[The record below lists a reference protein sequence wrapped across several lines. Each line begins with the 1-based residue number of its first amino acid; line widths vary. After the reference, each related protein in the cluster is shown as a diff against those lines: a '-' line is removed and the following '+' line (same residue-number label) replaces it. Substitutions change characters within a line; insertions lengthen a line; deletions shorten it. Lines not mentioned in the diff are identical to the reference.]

1 MDEPFDSASLARTVH
16 VSSRVRSIAR
26 QGEIMKRRAMMIVAG
41 IFGIGTAMAQA
52 PTTAPVAASAEAAAE
67 KIIYDK
73 ALAEGWQNWSWAK
86 TTVSAELAGSARK
99 PIKVEASPWSALYL
113 HHAPFSTQGWTKLA
127 FLIQGSAAG
136 GEVRAFALVDGKI
149 ASDGYPIKLG
159 NAGWTQVEIPLV
171 TLGVENKLTD
181 GIWVQN
187 TSGTELPKFYVT
199 EIKLK

>member
-1 MDEPFDSASLARTVH
+1 MKIKTTTIVIGILGMGAAFAQTQTAAPAVETV
-16 VSSRVRSIAR
+16 
-26 QGEIMKRRAMMIVAG
+26 
-41 IFGIGTAMAQA
+41 
-52 PTTAPVAASAEAAAE
+52 PAAAE
-67 KIIYDK
+67 KVIYDK

-86 TTVSAELAGSARK
+86 TTLSAELAGSARK

-113 HHAPFSTQGWTKLA
+113 HHAPFSTQGWTKLV
-127 FLIQGSAAG
+127 FLIQGSVAG

-181 GIWVQN
+181 GIWLQN
-187 TSGTELPKFYVT
+187 TSGAELPKFYVT
-199 EIKLK
+199 EMTLK

>member
-1 MDEPFDSASLARTVH
+1 
-16 VSSRVRSIAR
+16 
-26 QGEIMKRRAMMIVAG
+26 MKRIATTIVTGMI
-41 IFGIGTAMAQA
+41 GIGAAFAQMPVPA
-52 PTTAPVAASAEAAAE
+52 PATEPVPAAAE

-86 TTVSAELAGSARK
+86 TTLSTELAGSARK

-136 GEVRAFALVDGKI
+136 GEVRAFALIDGKV
-149 ASDGYPIKLG
+149 ASDGYSIKLG

-171 TLGVENKLTD
+171 TLGAEDKPID
-181 GIWVQN
+181 GIWLQN
-187 TSGTELPKFYVT
+187 TSGLELPKFYVT

>member
-1 MDEPFDSASLARTVH
+1 
-16 VSSRVRSIAR
+16 
-26 QGEIMKRRAMMIVAG
+26 MKRITTTIVMG
-41 IFGIGTAMAQA
+41 ILSIGAALAEVPAAATD
-52 PTTAPVAASAEAAAE
+52 TVAAASE

-86 TTVSAELAGSARK
+86 TTLSAELAGSARK
-99 PIKVEASPWSALYL
+99 PIKVEAGPWSALYL
-113 HHAPFSTQGWTKLA
+113 HHTPFSTEGWTKLA
-127 FLIQGSAAG
+127 FLIQGSTAG

-159 NAGWTQVEIPLV
+159 NSGWTQVEIPLI

-181 GIWVQN
+181 GIWLQN
-187 TSGTELPKFYVT
+187 TSGVELPKFYVT